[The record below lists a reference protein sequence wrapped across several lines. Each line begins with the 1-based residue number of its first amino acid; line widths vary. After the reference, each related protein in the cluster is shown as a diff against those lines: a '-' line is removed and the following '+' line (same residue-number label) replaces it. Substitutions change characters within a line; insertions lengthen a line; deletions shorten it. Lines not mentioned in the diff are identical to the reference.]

1 MSKTIPSTTGTSP
14 AHRNRILLLIGLFK
28 FVKTAVLITAGI
40 LVIHFRNADL
50 THVALHWINRMR
62 LDPHNHWI
70 DMALDHIAL
79 IHKKQMEMLAGG
91 TFVYAMLFAIEGV
104 GLILEKAWGEYL
116 VLVDTAL
123 LMPLEMYEITKK
135 PDLLRIALLIGNA
148 LIFAYL
154 VYLRIKAHRQKKALR
169 AVG

>member
-1 MSKTIPSTTGTSP
+1 MSKAKPSAAGKSP

-28 FVKTAVLITAGI
+28 FVKAAALITAGI

-50 THVALHWINRMR
+50 TKVALHWINKMR
-62 LDPHNHWI
+62 LDPHNHWV
-70 DMALDHIAL
+70 DMVLDHIAL

-91 TFVYAMLFAIEGV
+91 TFVYALLFAIEGI
-104 GLILEKAWGEYL
+104 GLVLEKTWGEIL

-135 PDLLRIALLIGNA
+135 PDLLRIALLVGNA

-154 VYLRIKAHRQKKALR
+154 VYLRIKARRQKKALR
-169 AVG
+169 AAG

>member
-1 MSKTIPSTTGTSP
+1 MSNANPSAAKSP

-28 FVKTAVLITAGI
+28 FFKAAALITAGI
-40 LVIHFRNADL
+40 LVIHFRNTDL
-50 THVALHWINRMR
+50 TKVALHWINKMR

-91 TFVYAMLFAIEGV
+91 TFVYALLFAIEGI
-104 GLILEKAWGEYL
+104 GLVMEKTWGEYL

-123 LMPLEMYEITKK
+123 LMPLELYEIIKK
-135 PDLLRIALLIGNA
+135 PDVLRIALLLGNA
-148 LIFAYL
+148 LILAYL
-154 VYLRIKAHRQKKALR
+154 VYLRIKARRQKKAGR
-169 AVG
+169 SAG